1 MSVAWSLSGT
11 GSTNKQNNGPP
22 IFTVTRILV
31 VTADTDICLTMP
43 EDESPGQNVSPTLTV
58 TDPNSL
64 VRNRTFQL
72 VGPDADSFDFDT
84 TSRRIRTKRGVTYDF
99 EAKSSYSLTA
109 TVSDGAGGT
118 DALGVTITL
127 TDVAMNLR
135 TRRRVR
141 RSGRRRSGA
150 RAST

>member
-1 MSVAWSLSGT
+1 
-11 GSTNKQNNGPP
+11 
-22 IFTVTRILV
+22 
-31 VTADTDICLTMP
+31 MP
-43 EDESPGQNVSPTLTV
+43 ENESPGQNVGPTLTV

-64 VRNRTFQL
+64 VRNRTYQL

-99 EAKSSYSLTA
+99 EAKSSYSLTD
-109 TVSDGAGGT
+109 VGLRRCGWKRRAGG
-118 DALGVTITL
+118 DHHAYGCEL
-127 TDVAMNLR
+127 NLR
-135 TRRRVR
+135 TRRPVR